1 MHVKNK
7 RVILSILLDVFGPQ
21 FIVPLGQIVKNLK
34 MRLNSNLFLLTF
46 YLNILI
52 SSIIWFTQ
60 AKNMTFTFAYI
71 FLHFFTN
78 KNLIYKEISIYFY
91 DLITHMVKLLILS
104 MTTSAIILI
113 MMLNRVPCRKCYETG
128 YYGCNTGQYKYAL
141 FHFVV

>member
-7 RVILSILLDVFGPQ
+7 RIILSILLDVFGPQ

-34 MRLNSNLFLLTF
+34 MRLNSNFFLLTF

-52 SSIIWFTQ
+52 SSIIWLTQ
-60 AKNMTFTFAYI
+60 AKNMTFTFTYI
-71 FLHFFTN
+71 FC

-91 DLITHMVKLLILS
+91 DLITHMVNLLILS
-104 MTTSAIILI
+104 VTTSAIILI

-128 YYGCNTGQYKYAL
+128 YYGCITGQYKYAL
-141 FHFVV
+141 FHFVF